1 MGLYSHDV
9 IDESF
14 IKGIHV
20 QYSDL
25 ELIEVSV
32 EKANILSYGM
42 VTDKRFV

>member
-1 MGLYSHDV
+1 MKVSL
-9 IDESF
+9 
-14 IKGIHV
+14 KGFTYL